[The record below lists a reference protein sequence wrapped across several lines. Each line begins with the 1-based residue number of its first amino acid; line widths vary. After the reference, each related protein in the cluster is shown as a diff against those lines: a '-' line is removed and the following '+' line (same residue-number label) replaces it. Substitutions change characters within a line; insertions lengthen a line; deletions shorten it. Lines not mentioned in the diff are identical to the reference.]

1 MTGMLKKD
9 LMLTW
14 KNMKSLL
21 LALVVFLVGS
31 FSQTGLRVLLIG
43 LYLCLLGVL
52 TPIYA
57 FSYDKLAG
65 WDGYARALPVSRWK
79 IVLAKYLLGVVFLAA
94 ALVVGVLIAVGSK
107 AAGIE
112 LDLGESV
119 SFLAGFAAGGLLFL
133 SAQIPVIY
141 RFGPEKARIFV
152 VVGVFLVTVVLGAL
166 LRFGENIS
174 FLQAVLHPSGLLAA
188 GFAALVILISVG
200 SFFLSV
206 RIYKKRSF

>member
-1 MTGMLKKD
+1 MNGMLKKD

-21 LALVVFLVGS
+21 LALVVFLVVS
-31 FSQTGLRVLLIG
+31 FSQTEVRVLLIG

-107 AAGIE
+107 AAGVC
-112 LDLGESV
+112 LVPGRLCGGRPFVPVCANPRDLSV
-119 SFLAGFAAGGLLFL
+119 WPGKGTYFCGGGRVPRHCRAGRTSPLWRKYCLSAGGAASLR
-133 SAQIPVIY
+133 AARC
-141 RFGPEKARIFV
+141 RFCGIGDFD
-152 VVGVFLVTVVLGAL
+152 FC
-166 LRFGENIS
+166 RF
-174 FLQAVLHPSGLLAA
+174 
-188 GFAALVILISVG
+188 
-200 SFFLSV
+200 FFPQRPHL
-206 RIYKKRSF
+206 

>member
-1 MTGMLKKD
+1 MNGMLKKD
-9 LMLTW
+9 FMLTW

-21 LALVVFLVGS
+21 LALVVFLAVS
-31 FSQTGLRVLLIG
+31 FSQTELRVLLLG

-79 IVLAKYLLGVVFLAA
+79 IVLAKYLLGIMFLAA

-107 AAGIE
+107 AAGVE
-112 LDLGESV
+112 LDLSESV
-119 SFLAGFAAGGLLFL
+119 LFLIGFAVGSFLFL
-133 SAQIPVIY
+133 SVQIPVIY

-152 VVGVFLVTVVLGAL
+152 VVGVFLVTAVLGAF
-166 LRFGENIS
+166 LRFGDNIV

>member
-107 AAGIE
+107 AAGVE

-166 LRFGENIS
+166 LRFGENIA
-174 FLQAVLHPSGLLAA
+174 FLLPVLRHW
-188 GFAALVILISVG
+188 
-200 SFFLSV
+200 
-206 RIYKKRSF
+206 